1 MENNIQEKIALLNRA
16 TKAYDEGHPIMSDKE
31 WDSIYFSIKGQAD
44 SQGIDYQVVSE
55 LKKVEHNHPML
66 SLNKTKDIEVL
77 KSFIGDREYIVMPKY
92 DGLSCSLL
100 YKKGKLV
107 RAETRG
113 NGQVGEDITH
123 NAMVIPSI
131 PKWINDESE
140 EVIVDGEIICRNN
153 IFQKNFSDQYSNSRN
168 FAAGSI
174 RLLDANECGK
184 RGLEFWAWTL
194 IKSDSKSN
202 SFNQN
207 MLSLFNN
214 RFYETWISS
223 KDVPS
228 IETAISELKSWA
240 AYNFIPIDG
249 VVVRYDDEEYSAS
262 LGNTAHHPRGALA
275 FKFYDETYP
284 TRLFNIE
291 WTMGRLG
298 TLTPVAVFEPVEID
312 GAEVSRANLHNI
324 SIMKELLGDK
334 PYQGQKIE
342 VYRSNMIIPQIY
354 SADKSEPTVR
364 VEYFEI
370 PEICPYCGE
379 KLVEKTLND
388 STVLMCVNTNCES
401 NMIERL
407 NHFAGKKGMDI
418 KGLSKATIEKL
429 IRKGWLNSPY
439 DFYELKSHKEEMIR
453 MPGFGVKSVDKIL
466 KAIEQSKEECDWP
479 QFLSAIGI
487 PSIGINVAKELAN
500 YFDSYQSFR
509 DAINQGYN
517 FMSLYNF
524 GESKHIEIM
533 KFDYTE
539 ADRVASIL
547 TFKKNNVIKDI
558 RKGNNLEGL
567 TFVITGK
574 LSHFKNR
581 DELKGLIESYGGKV
595 KETVNKDI
603 SYLINNDIQSG
614 SAKNKKAKDLN
625 IPIISEETFLE
636 KFDLS

>member
-1 MENNIQEKIALLNRA
+1 MDKIDLLNKA

-31 WDSIYFSIKGQAD
+31 WDSLYFSIKGQAD

-66 SLNKTKDIEVL
+66 SLDKTKDIEVL
-77 KSFIGDREYIVMPKY
+77 KSFIGDRKYVVMPKY

-131 PKWINDESE
+131 PKWIKDESE
-140 EVIVDGEIICRNN
+140 EVIIDGEIICRNN

-184 RGLEFWAWTL
+184 RGLEFWAWAL
-194 IKSDSKSN
+194 IKSDSKTN
-202 SFNQN
+202 SFDQN

-223 KDVPS
+223 KEVPS
-228 IETAISELKSWA
+228 IEAAISEIKAWA
-240 AYNFIPIDG
+240 AYYSIPIDG
-249 VVVRYDDEEYSAS
+249 VVVRYDDEEYSSS

-284 TRLFNIE
+284 SRLLSIE

-312 GAEVSRANLHNI
+312 GAEISRANLHNI
-324 SIMKELLGDK
+324 SIMKELLGNK

-354 SADKSEPTVR
+354 SADKSEPTIR

-370 PEICPYCGE
+370 PEICPYCGA
-379 KLVEKTLND
+379 KLIQKNENG
-388 STVLMCVNTNCES
+388 SIVLYCNNSECES
-401 NMIERL
+401 NLVVRL
-407 NHFAGKKGMDI
+407 DHFAGKKGLDI
-418 KGLSKATIEKL
+418 KGLSRATLEKL
-429 IRKGWLNSPY
+429 INYGWISSAIDIFN
-439 DFYELKSHKEEMIR
+439 LKQHRDEWVKKE
-453 MPGFGVKSVDKIL
+453 GFGPRSVDKIL
-466 KAIEQSKEECDWP
+466 AAIEKSKENCELNK
-479 QFLSAIGI
+479 FISAISI
-487 PSIGINVAKELAN
+487 PLIGQNVAKDVAK
-500 YFDSYQSFR
+500 YFSTYENFR
-509 DAINQGYN
+509 DAINKNYDFTQIP
-517 FMSLYNF
+517 NF
-524 GESKHIEIM
+524 GLSKAYEIM
-533 KFDYTE
+533 NFDYQE
-539 ADRVASIL
+539 ADRIAELITFSAAKAEKNLLSARLDDL
-547 TFKKNNVIKDI
+547 TI
-558 RKGNNLEGL
+558 
-567 TFVITGK
+567 VITGK
-574 LSHFKNR
+574 LTEYKNR
-581 DELKGLIESYGGKV
+581 AELKSIIEENGGRV
-595 KETVNKDI
+595 VETINKKT
-603 SYLINNDIQSG
+603 SYLINNDINST
-614 SAKNKKAKDLN
+614 SAKNLAAKKADV
-625 IPIISEETFLE
+625 PILSEKEFRK
-636 KFDLS
+636 KFDL

>member
-1 MENNIQEKIALLNRA
+1 MDKIDLLNKA

-31 WDSIYFSIKGQAD
+31 WDNLYFSIKGQAD

-66 SLNKTKDIEVL
+66 SLDKTKDIEVL
-77 KSFIGDREYIVMPKY
+77 KSFIGNRKYVVMPKY

-174 RLLDANECGK
+174 RLLDANECSK
-184 RGLEFWAWTL
+184 RGLEFWAWAL
-194 IKSDSKSN
+194 VKSDYKTN
-202 SFNQN
+202 SFDQN

-214 RFYETWISS
+214 RFYETWIPS

-228 IETAISELKSWA
+228 IEAAISEIKAWA
-240 AYNFIPIDG
+240 AYCSIPIDG
-249 VVVRYDDEEYSAS
+249 VVVRYDDEEYSSS

-275 FKFYDETYP
+275 FKFYDDTYS

-298 TLTPVAVFEPVEID
+298 TLTPVAIFESVEID

-370 PEICPYCGE
+370 PEICPYCGA
-379 KLVEKTLND
+379 KLIQKNENG
-388 STVLMCVNTNCES
+388 SIVLYCNNSECES
-401 NMIERL
+401 NLVVRL
-407 NHFAGKKGMDI
+407 DHFAGRKGLDI
-418 KGLSKATIEKL
+418 KGLSRATLEKL
-429 IRKGWLNSPY
+429 INYGWVNSIV
-439 DFYELKSHKEEMIR
+439 DIFNLKQYRNEWVKKE
-453 MPGFGVKSVDKIL
+453 GFGPRSVDKIL
-466 KAIEQSKEECDWP
+466 AAINKSKESCELNK
-479 QFLSAIGI
+479 FISAIGI
-487 PSIGINVAKELAN
+487 PLIGQNVAKDIAK
-500 YFDSYQSFR
+500 YFSTYESFR
-509 DAINQGYN
+509 DAINSNYDFTQIP
-517 FMSLYNF
+517 NF
-524 GESKHIEIM
+524 GLSKAYEIM
-533 KFDYTE
+533 NFDYQE
-539 ADRVASIL
+539 ADKIAELI
-547 TFKKNNVIKDI
+547 TFSAAEPEKNLLSAHLD
-558 RKGNNLEGL
+558 GL

-574 LSHFKNR
+574 LTEYKNR
-581 DELKGLIESYGGKV
+581 AELKSIIEENGGRV
-595 KETVNKDI
+595 VETINKKT
-603 SYLINNDIQSG
+603 SYLINNDVNST
-614 SAKNKKAKDLN
+614 SAKNLAAKKAN
-625 IPIISEETFLE
+625 IPILSEKDFKK
-636 KFDLS
+636 KFDL

>member
-1 MENNIQEKIALLNRA
+1 MDKIDLLNKA

-31 WDSIYFSIKGQAD
+31 WDSLYFSIKEQAD
-44 SQGIDYQVVSE
+44 NQGIDYQVVSE

-66 SLNKTKDIEVL
+66 SLDKTKDIEVL
-77 KSFIGDREYIVMPKY
+77 KSFIGDREYVVMPKY

-153 IFQKNFSDQYSNSRN
+153 IFQDNFSDQYSNSRN

-184 RGLEFWAWTL
+184 RGLEFWAWAL
-194 IKSDSKSN
+194 IKSDSKTN

-223 KDVPS
+223 KEVPS
-228 IETAISELKSWA
+228 IEAAISEIKAWA
-240 AYNFIPIDG
+240 AYYSIPIDG
-249 VVVRYDDEEYSAS
+249 VVIRYDDEEYSSS
-262 LGNTAHHPRGALA
+262 LGKTAHHPRGALA
-275 FKFYDETYP
+275 FKFYDEIYP

-298 TLTPVAVFEPVEID
+298 TLTPVAVFESVEID

-370 PEICPYCGE
+370 PEICPYCGA
-379 KLVEKTLND
+379 KLIQKNENG
-388 STVLMCVNTNCES
+388 SIVLYCNNSECES
-401 NMIERL
+401 NLVVRL
-407 NHFAGKKGMDI
+407 DHFAGKKGLDI
-418 KGLSKATIEKL
+418 KGLSRATLEKL
-429 IRKGWLNSPY
+429 INYGWISSAIDIFN
-439 DFYELKSHKEEMIR
+439 LKQHRDEWMKKE
-453 MPGFGVKSVDKIL
+453 GFGPRSVDKIL
-466 KAIEQSKEECDWP
+466 AAIEKSKENCELNK
-479 QFLSAIGI
+479 FISAIGI
-487 PSIGINVAKELAN
+487 PLIGQNVAKDIAK
-500 YFDSYQSFR
+500 YFSTYENFR
-509 DAINQGYN
+509 DAINKNYDFTQIP
-517 FMSLYNF
+517 NF
-524 GESKHIEIM
+524 GLSKAYEIM
-533 KFDYTE
+533 NFDYQE
-539 ADRVASIL
+539 ADRIAELI
-547 TFKKNNVIKDI
+547 TFSAAKAEKNLLSARLD
-558 RKGNNLEGL
+558 GL

-574 LSHFKNR
+574 LTEYKNR
-581 DELKGLIESYGGKV
+581 AELKSIIEENGGRV
-595 KETVNKDI
+595 VETVNKRT
-603 SYLINNDIQSG
+603 SYLINNDINST
-614 SAKNKKAKDLN
+614 SAKNLAAKKAD
-625 IPIISEETFLE
+625 IPILSEKEFRK
-636 KFDLS
+636 KFDL

>member
-1 MENNIQEKIALLNRA
+1 MDKIDLLNKA

-31 WDSIYFSIKGQAD
+31 WDSLYFSIKGQAD

-55 LKKVEHNHPML
+55 LKKVEHNHLML
-66 SLNKTKDIEVL
+66 SLDKTKDIEVL
-77 KSFIGDREYIVMPKY
+77 KSFIGDREYVVMPKY

-113 NGQVGEDITH
+113 TGQVGEDITH

-184 RGLEFWAWTL
+184 RGLEFWAWAL
-194 IKSDSKSN
+194 IKSDSKTN

-223 KDVPS
+223 KEVPS
-228 IETAISELKSWA
+228 IEAAISEIKAWA
-240 AYNFIPIDG
+240 AYYSIPIDG
-249 VVVRYDDEEYSAS
+249 VVVRYDDEEYSSS

-298 TLTPVAVFEPVEID
+298 TLTPVAVFESVEID

-364 VEYFEI
+364 VEYFDI
-370 PEICPYCGE
+370 PEICPYCGA
-379 KLVEKTLND
+379 KLTQKNENG
-388 STVLMCVNTNCES
+388 SIVLYCNNSECES
-401 NMIERL
+401 NLVVRL
-407 NHFAGKKGMDI
+407 DHFAGKKGLDI
-418 KGLSKATIEKL
+418 KGLSRATLEKL
-429 IRKGWLNSPY
+429 INYGWVNSIV
-439 DFYELKSHKEEMIR
+439 DIFNLKQHRDEWVKKE
-453 MPGFGVKSVDKIL
+453 GFGPRSVDKIL
-466 KAIEQSKEECDWP
+466 AAIEKSKENCE
-479 QFLSAIGI
+479 LSKIISAIGI
-487 PSIGINVAKELAN
+487 PLIGQNVAKDIAK
-500 YFDSYQSFR
+500 YFSTYENFR
-509 DAINQGYN
+509 DAINKNYDFTQIP
-517 FMSLYNF
+517 NF
-524 GESKHIEIM
+524 GLSKAYEIM
-533 KFDYTE
+533 NFDYQE
-539 ADRVASIL
+539 ADRIAELI
-547 TFKKNNVIKDI
+547 TFSAVKAEKNLLLAHLD
-558 RKGNNLEGL
+558 GL

-574 LSHFKNR
+574 LTEYKNR
-581 DELKGLIESYGGKV
+581 AELKSIIEENGGRV
-595 KETVNKDI
+595 VETINKKT
-603 SYLINNDIQSG
+603 SYLINNDINST
-614 SAKNKKAKDLN
+614 SAKNLAAKKAG
-625 IPIISEETFLE
+625 IPILSEKEFRK
-636 KFDLS
+636 KFDL

>member
-1 MENNIQEKIALLNRA
+1 MDKIDLLNKA

-31 WDSIYFSIKGQAD
+31 WDNLYFSIKSQAD

-66 SLNKTKDIEVL
+66 SLDKTKDIEVL
-77 KSFIGDREYIVMPKY
+77 KSFIGDREYVVMPKY

-174 RLLDANECGK
+174 RLLDANECSL
-184 RGLEFWAWTL
+184 RGLEFWAWAL
-194 IKSDSKSN
+194 IKSDFKTN
-202 SFNQN
+202 SFGKN
-207 MLSLFNN
+207 MLHLYNN
-214 RFYETWISS
+214 RFRETWILSEN
-223 KDVPS
+223 VPS
-228 IETAISELKSWA
+228 IESAIEELKSWA
-240 AYNFIPIDG
+240 AHYFIPIDG

-275 FKFYDETYP
+275 FKFYDETYS

-291 WTMGRLG
+291 WTMGRMG
-298 TLTPVAVFEPVEID
+298 TLTPVAVFEQIEID
-312 GAEVSRANLHNI
+312 GAVISRANLHNI

-334 PYQGQKIE
+334 PYQGQPIE

-370 PEICPYCGE
+370 PEICPYCGA
-379 KLVEKTLND
+379 KLTQKNENG
-388 STVLMCVNTNCES
+388 SIVLYCNNSECES
-401 NMIERL
+401 NLVVRL
-407 NHFAGKKGMDI
+407 DHFAGKKGLDI
-418 KGLSKATIEKL
+418 KGLSRATLEKL
-429 IRKGWLNSPY
+429 INYGWISSAIDIFNLEQHR
-439 DFYELKSHKEEMIR
+439 DEWIKKE
-453 MPGFGVKSVDKIL
+453 GFGPRSVDKIL
-466 KAIEQSKEECDWP
+466 AAIDKSKESCELNK
-479 QFLSAIGI
+479 FISAIGI
-487 PSIGINVAKELAN
+487 PLIGQNVAKDIAK
-500 YFDSYQSFR
+500 YFSTYKSFR
-509 DAINQGYN
+509 DAINNNYDFTQIP
-517 FMSLYNF
+517 NF
-524 GESKHIEIM
+524 GLSKAYEIM
-533 KFDYTE
+533 NFDYQETDKIAE
-539 ADRVASIL
+539 LI
-547 TFKKNNVIKDI
+547 TFSAAKPEKNLLSAHLD
-558 RKGNNLEGL
+558 GL

-574 LSHFKNR
+574 LTEYKNR
-581 DELKGLIESYGGKV
+581 AELKSIIEENGGRV
-595 KETVNKDI
+595 VETINKKT
-603 SYLINNDIQSG
+603 SYLINNDVNST
-614 SAKNKKAKDLN
+614 SAKNLAAKKAG
-625 IPIISEETFLE
+625 IPILSEKDFKK
-636 KFDLS
+636 KFDL

>member
-1 MENNIQEKIALLNRA
+1 MDKIDLLNKA

-31 WDSIYFSIKGQAD
+31 WDSLYFSIKGQAD

-66 SLNKTKDIEVL
+66 SLDKTKDIEVL
-77 KSFIGDREYIVMPKY
+77 KSFIGDREYVVMPKY

-123 NAMVIPSI
+123 NARVIPSI
-131 PKWINDESE
+131 PKWINDENE
-140 EVIVDGEIICRNN
+140 EVIIDGEIICRNN
-153 IFQKNFSDQYSNSRN
+153 IFQNNFSDQYSNSRN

-184 RGLEFWAWTL
+184 RGLEFWAWALT
-194 IKSDSKSN
+194 KSDFKTS
-202 SFNQN
+202 SFGNN
-207 MLSLFNN
+207 MLHLFNN
-214 RFYETWISS
+214 GFYETWISS

-228 IETAISELKSWA
+228 IEYAIEQLKSWA
-240 AYNFIPIDG
+240 AYYFIPIDG

-298 TLTPVAVFEPVEID
+298 TLTPVAVFESVEID

-354 SADKSEPTVR
+354 SADKSEPTIR

-370 PEICPYCGE
+370 PEICPYCGARLTQKNE
-379 KLVEKTLND
+379 NG
-388 STVLMCVNTNCES
+388 SIVLYCNNSECES
-401 NMIERL
+401 NLVVRL
-407 NHFAGKKGMDI
+407 DHFAGKKGLDI
-418 KGLSKATIEKL
+418 KGLSRATLEKL
-429 IRKGWLNSPY
+429 INYGWISSAIDIFN
-439 DFYELKSHKEEMIR
+439 LKQHRDEWVKKE
-453 MPGFGVKSVDKIL
+453 GFGPRSVDKIL
-466 KAIEQSKEECDWP
+466 AAIEKGKENCELSK
-479 QFLSAIGI
+479 FISAIGI
-487 PSIGINVAKELAN
+487 PLIGQNVAKDIAK
-500 YFDSYQSFR
+500 YFSTYGSFR
-509 DAINQGYN
+509 DAINKNYDFTQIP
-517 FMSLYNF
+517 NF
-524 GESKHIEIM
+524 GLSKAYEIM
-533 KFDYTE
+533 NFDYQE
-539 ADRVASIL
+539 ADRIAELI
-547 TFKKNNVIKDI
+547 TFSAAKPEKNLLSARLDN
-558 RKGNNLEGL
+558 L

-574 LSHFKNR
+574 LIEYRNR
-581 DELKGLIESYGGKV
+581 AELKSIIEENGGRV
-595 KETVNKDI
+595 VETINKKT
-603 SYLINNDIQSG
+603 SYLINNDINST
-614 SAKNKKAKDLN
+614 SAKNLAAKKAG
-625 IPIISEETFLE
+625 IPILSEKEFRK
-636 KFDLS
+636 KFDL